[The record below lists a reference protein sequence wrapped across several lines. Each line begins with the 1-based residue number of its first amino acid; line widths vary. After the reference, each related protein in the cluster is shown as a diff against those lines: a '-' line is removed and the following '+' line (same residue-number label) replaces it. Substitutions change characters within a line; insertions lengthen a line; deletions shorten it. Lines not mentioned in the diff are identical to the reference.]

1 MEPIADILSAF
12 TLQREGLQTENF
24 PAVKLAL
31 EGIGL
36 CNATLKK
43 LKSWVDEHDFET
55 IPEEIHFFKEVKSVP
70 MSYLI
75 YYTEMRTC
83 ELHQPKAGKQYKVA
97 FLEKEL
103 KKINKFFYR
112 NADFVH
118 YMEMGNTYLDH
129 LYFSRTQNPE
139 YPVHPFT
146 NYYQFPEFS
155 TSHDMLW
162 ARVIA
167 LNKLIHYI
175 RGELEHLKPRRALET
190 LHKKHKVL
198 IWTGSK
204 TALTE
209 LIYALYSDEVLN
221 HGAVDLKTITNG
233 FEEFFNINLNQMY
246 KTYAEIKERRG
257 SRTKFLNE
265 LIINLE
271 HKMNREDHR

>member
-1 MEPIADILSAF
+1 MKEAEALLEQFNKEIDSLSNKKVN
-12 TLQREGLQTENF
+12 G
-24 PAVKLAL
+24 VKLAL
-31 EGIGL
+31 EGITI
-36 CNATLKK
+36 CNTTLSD
-43 LKSWVDEHDFET
+43 LKTWVDTHDFET
-55 IPEEIHFFKEVKSVP
+55 IPEEIYFFKEIKAVP

-83 ELHQPKAGKQYKVA
+83 ELYQPKAGVQNKVS
-97 FLEKEL
+97 FLEKEI

-129 LYFSRTQNPE
+129 LYFSRTQNPD
-139 YPVHPFT
+139 YPANPFT

-162 ARVIA
+162 ARVKA
-167 LNKLIHYI
+167 MNKLIHYI
-175 RGELEHLKPRRALET
+175 RAVLEELQPGKPFAAKR
-190 LHKKHKVL
+190 KKHKVL
-198 IWTGSK
+198 VWTGSK

-221 HGAVDLKTITNG
+221 HGAVDLKTITCN
-233 FEEFFNINLNQMY
+233 FEDFFNISLNQMY
-246 KTYAEIKERRG
+246 KTYSEIKERRG

-271 HKMNREDHR
+271 HKMNREDNL

>member
-1 MEPIADILSAF
+1 M
-12 TLQREGLQTENF
+12 
-24 PAVKLAL
+24 
-31 EGIGL
+31 
-36 CNATLKK
+36 
-43 LKSWVDEHDFET
+43 
-55 IPEEIHFFKEVKSVP
+55 
-70 MSYLI
+70 
-75 YYTEMRTC
+75 
-83 ELHQPKAGKQYKVA
+83 
-97 FLEKEL
+97 
-103 KKINKFFYR
+103 
-112 NADFVH
+112 H